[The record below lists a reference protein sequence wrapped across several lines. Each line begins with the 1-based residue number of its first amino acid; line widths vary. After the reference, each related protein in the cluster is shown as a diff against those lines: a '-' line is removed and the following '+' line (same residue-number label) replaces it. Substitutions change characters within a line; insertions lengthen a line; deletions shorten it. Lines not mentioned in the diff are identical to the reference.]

1 VPYIQNCLDQWTSV
15 YGADVHRITRTVG
28 VQTAWQD
35 VSNRIVYN
43 LTPGTYDA
51 FSPAYYFGLGE
62 QSDAI
67 LDALGISATAAD
79 VVFQARQSRN
89 NEMQWLLDQKH
100 SIADSLHIPMLFY
113 EGGQHLTPNPFGQMP
128 AYAQALLDV
137 QRDTAMYNL
146 YNEWYNFLR
155 TLQSGNEPLQL
166 MNFSLIGARSAQ
178 YGSWGLLETMDQDL
192 DAVPA
197 PKYRAT
203 LENMAKGDCAATTG
217 TETGPAPG
225 YIKVFPNPFQDVLQ
239 VESAADPIR
248 LLQIYNATG
257 IRMRQ
262 MQPDQSAF
270 SIDVSTLPG
279 GVYMVR
285 TIDSGHRTATY
296 KLIKQ

>member
-1 VPYIQNCLDQWTSV
+1 
-15 YGADVHRITRTVG
+15 
-28 VQTAWQD
+28 
-35 VSNRIVYN
+35 
-43 LTPGTYDA
+43 
-51 FSPAYYFGLGE
+51 
-62 QSDAI
+62 
-67 LDALGISATAAD
+67 
-79 VVFQARQSRN
+79 
-89 NEMQWLLDQKH
+89 
-100 SIADSLHIPMLFY
+100 
-113 EGGQHLTPNPFGQMP
+113 
-128 AYAQALLDV
+128 
-137 QRDTAMYNL
+137 
-146 YNEWYNFLR
+146 
-155 TLQSGNEPLQL
+155 